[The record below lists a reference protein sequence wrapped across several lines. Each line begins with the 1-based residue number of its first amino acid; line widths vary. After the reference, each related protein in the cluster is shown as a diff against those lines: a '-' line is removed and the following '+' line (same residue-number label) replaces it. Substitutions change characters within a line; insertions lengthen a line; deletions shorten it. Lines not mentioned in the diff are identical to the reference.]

1 MIISAWNP
9 CRNWCRIHALLLK
22 KQSLLGL
29 ALEPLLGLSAA
40 WGLRHSQSSVMT
52 KQHML
57 GLELLLHYIHR
68 LPIKLS
74 TSPSPRARD
83 KLLSEGR
90 VSHSLDLKGS
100 EQFLKAQIYILWF
113 WPFFCSFSFLEL
125 LPSFMIQAAAH
136 FHLNHS
142 LKHFLCKASG
152 YRWLDRAETAFEFR
166 TRVLSEQ
173 IVWGI
178 ATFYTTPDIPQSISM
193 QTKIYYSLVIISL
206 FFCLKEI
213 HSSNHSTKGI
223 ETYHII

>member
-1 MIISAWNP
+1 MT
-9 CRNWCRIHALLLK
+9 RQHV
-22 KQSLLGL
+22 LGL
-29 ALEPLLGLSAA
+29 GPLL
-40 WGLRHSQSSVMT
+40 
-52 KQHML
+52 
-57 GLELLLHYIHR
+57 YDIHR
-68 LPIKLS
+68 LPIKL
-74 TSPSPRARD
+74 TTFPSPRARD
-83 KLLSEGR
+83 RLLREWR
-90 VSHSLDLKGS
+90 VSGSLCLKSS

-152 YRWLDRAETAFEFR
+152 YRWLDMAETAFEFR
-166 TRVLSEQ
+166 TRVLFEQ

-223 ETYHII
+223 DTYQVV